1 MTASPRAEIVYTKQQ
16 RIAELAQEDRERAL
30 NTLNHY
36 IDLEWMLEAYNRTR
50 KNGAVGI
57 DGQAAADYAEN
68 LTENLTDLL
77 NRAKSGS
84 YRAPPVK
91 RVYIPKGD
99 GKSQRPIGIPTFE
112 DKILQRAVTMV
123 LESIYEQDFHAGS
136 YGFRPGRSAHQ
147 ALSEVSQTLRN
158 QGGGWVIEL
167 DIRSYFDRINHAQL
181 RTMIQKRMKD
191 GVLLRLLGKW
201 LKAGIMEEGVWIKS
215 EGGTPQGGVVSPILA
230 NIYLHYVLDEWFEQE
245 VRPRIKGRGA
255 LIRFADDAT
264 LIFSSEQDARKV
276 LEVLP
281 KRFARFG
288 LELHP
293 EKTKLVKFKPHG
305 KGGNRETFD
314 LLGFTHYWGRTRK
327 GSWSIKRKTISSR
340 LKRGLKGV
348 KEWCRKNR
356 HLPIREQHVTLS
368 RKLRGHNAYYG
379 IRGNS
384 TALSRFRYQV
394 SRIWIGWLGRR
405 SQRARLTWERA
416 NLILKAY
423 PLPAARI
430 VHQWV

>member
-245 VRPRIKGRGA
+245 VRPRIKGRGSDP
-255 LIRFADDAT
+255 F
-264 LIFSSEQDARKV
+264 
-276 LEVLP
+276 
-281 KRFARFG
+281 
-288 LELHP
+288 
-293 EKTKLVKFKPHG
+293 
-305 KGGNRETFD
+305 
-314 LLGFTHYWGRTRK
+314 
-327 GSWSIKRKTISSR
+327 
-340 LKRGLKGV
+340 
-348 KEWCRKNR
+348 CR
-356 HLPIREQHVTLS
+356 
-368 RKLRGHNAYYG
+368 
-379 IRGNS
+379 
-384 TALSRFRYQV
+384 
-394 SRIWIGWLGRR
+394 
-405 SQRARLTWERA
+405 
-416 NLILKAY
+416 
-423 PLPAARI
+423 
-430 VHQWV
+430 